1 MSKSGVVPPRQSENV
16 TIPFRVKA
24 VQPDRFMALFREG
37 MALVE
42 ETANYL
48 DGPGR
53 REAKTLTPFVA
64 LAYATES
71 MRLTTRLTQMAT
83 WLLARRAV
91 FNGEELPHSGGLN
104 DPLLLPPI
112 TRTGGS
118 KGYDELP
125 EALKSLIEAS
135 YSLHIKIHGF
145 DSADRGSAKAATTPA
160 RPNPVAAQ
168 VARLAAAFDKPNIQ
182 A

>member
-1 MSKSGVVPPRQSENV
+1 MSQFGPMPPSPVDGVTV
-16 TIPFRVKA
+16 PFRVRSGRR
-24 VQPDRFMALFREG
+24 DDFLALFREG
-37 MALVE
+37 MGLVE

-53 REAKTLTPFVA
+53 RESKALTPFVS

-91 FNGEELPHSGGLN
+91 LNGETLPNTGGIS

-112 TRTGGS
+112 TRTAGA
-118 KGYDELP
+118 KGFEELP
-125 EALKSLIEAS
+125 ARLKQLIEAS
-135 YSLHIKIHGF
+135 YDLYAKIHSF
-145 DSADRGSAKAATTPA
+145 DTVDRAPSKAAPLA
-160 RPNPVAAQ
+160 SNGVATQ
-168 VARLAAAFDKPNIQ
+168 LARLEAAFAGQ
-182 A
+182 G